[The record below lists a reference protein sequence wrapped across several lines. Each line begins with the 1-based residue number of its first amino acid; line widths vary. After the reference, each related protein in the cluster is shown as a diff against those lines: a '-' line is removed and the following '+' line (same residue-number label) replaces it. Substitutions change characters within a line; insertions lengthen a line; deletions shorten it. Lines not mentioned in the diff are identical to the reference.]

1 MVFLILCSNF
11 VPKLLIMTAEEKILT
26 TFSTRVRQLLLRFD
40 EIKKENDRCHTL
52 LEEKE
57 RTIKQLEEQ
66 LAQKQQDYS
75 NLMTAKMLEIGNDDM
90 ETAKAKLAKLIR
102 SVNKCITLLSEN
114 NVRN

>member
-1 MVFLILCSNF
+1 
-11 VPKLLIMTAEEKILT
+11 MTAEEKILT
-26 TFSTRVRQLLLRFD
+26 TFSTRVRQLLLQYG
-40 EIKKENDRCHTL
+40 EMKKENDRCHAL

-57 RTIKQLEEQ
+57 RIIKQLEEK

-75 NLMTAKMLEIGNDDM
+75 SLMTAKMLEIGNDDM
-90 ETAKAKLAKLIR
+90 ETAKAKLAKLIK